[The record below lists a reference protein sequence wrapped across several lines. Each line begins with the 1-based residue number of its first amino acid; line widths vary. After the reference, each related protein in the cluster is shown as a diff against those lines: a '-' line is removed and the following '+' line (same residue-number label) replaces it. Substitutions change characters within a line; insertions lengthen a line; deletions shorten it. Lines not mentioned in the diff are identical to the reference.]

1 MATFVLF
8 GSLMSTI
15 ISYTYIIST
24 ILKIHSG
31 CRRWKT
37 STCAS
42 HFTCVVIHYSS
53 SLFLY
58 VKANQTQAAE
68 YNRVAS
74 LMVLVVN
81 PFLNLFI
88 FTLHNANSKRCFE
101 MS

>member
-1 MATFVLF
+1 
-8 GSLMSTI
+8 MSTI

-81 PFLNLFI
+81 PCLNPFI
-88 FTLHNANSKRCFE
+88 FTLRNDKFREVFRDAMKSCYRLLKA
-101 MS
+101 